1 MGSCVGR
8 RLIRKNLTQS
18 NLGGGNGLPRQGNRI
33 IMTSPDKQQFQSGTV
48 SIRYSDS
55 GAGTPV
61 VFIHGFLDSGS
72 MWDDFEA
79 IEGFRL
85 IKIDCRGHGDSD
97 KPHKAD
103 AYGLEMVED
112 IARLLDHLE
121 IEEAHLVGYSMGAEI
136 AIKFGTLYP
145 DRLLSLVAGGSGWSG
160 ESDAHNYRVLE
171 KSLAEE
177 GGLGGVLRS
186 VMPDISD
193 AEIAEMDAI
202 LSLQDTDALAAASSG
217 MGQIINLPAEV
228 LQRFDFPVL
237 GIAGELDPERGNIEK
252 MGDVVPNFTRQ
263 AISGTDHMSAPEDPE
278 FKMGILQFLKSGSH

>member
-1 MGSCVGR
+1 
-8 RLIRKNLTQS
+8 
-18 NLGGGNGLPRQGNRI
+18 
-33 IMTSPDKQQFQSGTV
+33 MTSRDKQQFQSGTV

-55 GAGTPV
+55 GAGIPV
-61 VFIHGFLDSGS
+61 IFIHGLTESES

-97 KPHKAD
+97 KPHEAD

-121 IEEAHLVGYSMGAEI
+121 TEEAHLVGYSMGAEI

-145 DRLLSLVAGGSGWSG
+145 DRVLSLVAGGSGWSG
-160 ESDAHNYRVLE
+160 ESDARNYRLIT

-177 GGLGGVLRS
+177 GGLGGVIRS
-186 VMPDISD
+186 VMPDISEV
-193 AEIAEMDAI
+193 EIAKMDAI
-202 LSLQDTDALAAASSG
+202 LLLQDTDALAAVSSG
-217 MGQIINLPAEV
+217 MEQIINLPADV

-252 MGDVVPNFTRQ
+252 MGDVVPNFTMQ

-278 FKMGILQFLKSGSH
+278 FQMGILQFLKSGSHLGKTGTPSRPL

>member
-1 MGSCVGR
+1 V
-8 RLIRKNLTQS
+8 
-18 NLGGGNGLPRQGNRI
+18 GGGNGRPRQGNRII

-55 GAGTPV
+55 GAGIAV
-61 VFIHGFLDSGS
+61 VFIHGLTDSER
-72 MWDDFEA
+72 MWDVFDL
-79 IEGFRL
+79 IDGFRL

-103 AYGLEMVED
+103 DYGLEMVQD

-145 DRLLSLVAGGSGWSG
+145 DRVLSLVAGGSGWSG
-160 ESDAHNYRVLE
+160 EGDAHNYRVLA

-177 GGLGGVLRS
+177 GGFGGAIRS
-186 VMPDISD
+186 VMPDISE

-202 LSLQDTDALAAASSG
+202 LSVQDTDALAAVCSG
-217 MGQIINLPAEV
+217 MEQIINLPADV
-228 LQRFDFPVL
+228 LQRLHFPVL

-252 MGDVVPNFTRQ
+252 MGDVVPNFTMQ

-278 FKMGILQFLKSGSH
+278 FQMGILQFLKSGSHLGKTGTPSRPL